1 MIRGAQMADTQ
12 VSEFRSGWLTILA
25 SGVGVG
31 VGLTG
36 LPFYT
41 FGVFMTP
48 LEEAFGWSRSS
59 IAAGMMFLN
68 AGTILLSPFL
78 GILMDRYGEKVL
90 AVPSLIGLAVGFIA
104 LSFSGPGLTSFYLAW
119 IAVAIL
125 GCGTTPL
132 TWTRAVSARFN
143 KHRGIA
149 LGLTLV
155 GTGFASALG
164 PGLIQRAIDMGGW
177 QAGYRSIAVFIL
189 VVGLPLSVVGLQNR
203 KRQKSAEKSTGD
215 VAVAGLSFS
224 QAFRGPEFW
233 LIFFGIFLVIVGQ
246 AGSTVHFIPLLRDR
260 GFSAIT
266 AASVIS
272 ALGVS
277 VILGRLLVG
286 YLLDRFHAPNVARV
300 FLALPALALI
310 ILLFRSDLPAA
321 WLAAILLGIAAG
333 AEVDLLAF
341 LVGRYFG
348 LRSYGAIYGV
358 ILSAFAFGGGLGP
371 VVTGFA
377 FDMAGNY
384 DFALMWGAGIFC
396 LGALL
401 IGSLGPYPDKTELK
415 V

>member
-1 MIRGAQMADTQ
+1 MSKTQ
-12 VSEFRSGWLTILA
+12 FSEFRSGWLAVLA
-25 SGVGVG
+25 SAVGVG

-41 FGVFMTP
+41 FGVFITP
-48 LEEAFGWSRSS
+48 IEEAFGWSRSS

-68 AGTILLSPFL
+68 AGTVFLSPFL
-78 GILMDRYGEKVL
+78 GILMDRFGTKVL
-90 AVPSLIGLAVGFIA
+90 AVPSLIGLALGFVA
-104 LSFSGPGLTSFYLAW
+104 LSFSGPGIASFYAAW

-132 TWTRAVSARFN
+132 TWTRAVSAKFN
-143 KHRGIA
+143 KHRGLA

-155 GTGFASALG
+155 GTGVASAVG
-164 PGLIQRAIDMGGW
+164 PGLVQQAIDAGGW
-177 QAGYRSIAVFIL
+177 QAGYRAIAIFIVL
-189 VVGLPLSVVGLQNR
+189 VALPLSVIGLD
-203 KRQKSAEKSTGD
+203 KSSERTSGESAKIAE
-215 VAVAGLSFS
+215 AVTGLSFR
-224 QAFRGPEFW
+224 QALRRPAFW
-233 LIFFGIFLVIVGQ
+233 LIFCGIFLVIVGQ

-260 GFSAIT
+260 GFPAST

-272 ALGVS
+272 ALGIS

-286 YLLDRFHAPNVARV
+286 YLLDRFHAPHVARI

-310 ILLFRSDLPAA
+310 LLFLREDLGSA

-333 AEVDLLAF
+333 AEVDLLAY

-358 ILSAFAFGGGLGP
+358 ILSAFAFGAGLGP
-371 VVTGFA
+371 VITGA
-377 FDMAGNY
+377 AYDAAGNY
-384 DFALMWGAGIFC
+384 NFALLCGAGVFC

-401 IGSLGPYPDKTELK
+401 IGSLGPYPDVSEKK
-415 V
+415 M